1 MRTLVLGAALTACLA
16 GSAMAGPA
24 QPQAWLTLKT
34 KTSAN
39 NVITDGAVWRCKVNV
54 CRAARVKAET
64 GDQACRQLAARLG
77 ELTAFSYRGQDF
89 APAAVAACNT
99 ESRAG

>member
-16 GSAMAGPA
+16 GSAMAGAP
-24 QPQAWLTLKT
+24 PQAWLTLKT

-39 NVITDGAVWRCKVNV
+39 NVVLDGAVWTCKVNV
-54 CRAARVKAET
+54 CRATRVKAET
-64 GDQACRQLAARLG
+64 GDQACRQLAAKLG

-89 APAAVAACNT
+89 APEAVQACNA
-99 ESRAG
+99 ESKAG

>member
-16 GSAMAGPA
+16 GSAIAGASAPA
-24 QPQAWLTLKT
+24 AWLTLKT

-39 NVITDGAVWRCKVNV
+39 NVVLDGAVWSCKVNV
-54 CRAARVKAET
+54 CRATKVKAAT
-64 GDQACRQLAARLG
+64 GDQACRQLAAKLG

-89 APAAVAACNT
+89 APAAVAACNA
-99 ESRAG
+99 ESKAS